1 MTNSSL
7 YDLLKRVQ
15 NGIISPEHAVQELKS
30 FISEDL
36 SYATIDHHRNL
47 RRGLPEVIYGED
59 KTVEQIIGIADRIRL
74 KNMPVLITRLQ
85 PEKWEVIKRKIC
97 WLTYSESARC
107 AFFRTDTSVYPG
119 TIVICAAGTSDIP
132 VMEEAA
138 ITLETMGHSVDRLI
152 DIGVAG
158 LHRLLSH
165 QSTLQKAD
173 VIIAVAGMEG
183 ALPSVIAGIV
193 NCPVIGVPT
202 SVGYGAALGGFTALF
217 SMLISCA
224 AGLTVVN
231 IDNGFGAGYA
241 AALML
246 RKQYEQKQPDD

>member
-1 MTNSSL
+1 MTNNSL

-15 NGIISPEHAVQELKS
+15 NGKTTPEQAIQELKS

-59 KTVEQIIGIADRIRL
+59 KTAEQIIGIADRIRL

-85 PEKWEVIKRKIC
+85 PEKWAAIKRQAC
-97 WLTYSESARC
+97 WLTYSEEAKC
-107 AFFRTDTSVYPG
+107 AFFRTDHTVHPG
-119 TIVICAAGTSDIP
+119 NVVVCAAGTSDIP

-138 ITLETMGHSVDRLI
+138 VTLETMGHPAVRLT

-165 QSTLQKAD
+165 LPTLQKAD

-193 NCPVIGVPT
+193 DCPVIGVPT
-202 SVGYGAALGGFTALF
+202 SVGYGAALSGFTALF

-246 RKQYEQKQPDD
+246 RKQYSKQLD